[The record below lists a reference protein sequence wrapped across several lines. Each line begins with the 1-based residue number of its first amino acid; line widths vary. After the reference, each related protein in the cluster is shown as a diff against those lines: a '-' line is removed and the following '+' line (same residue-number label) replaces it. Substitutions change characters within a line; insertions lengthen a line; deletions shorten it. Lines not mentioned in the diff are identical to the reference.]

1 MHKKELDMSTAYAA
15 PSAQEEVGIPID
27 SRKRFTMLE
36 ECREQI
42 VTKLSAVVLDAL
54 DKMSGELTDQA
65 LKKVKREEQQALL
78 EAVSI
83 IRQHKEDIQIKFKRS
98 FSDVFER
105 RMFNK
110 PENSNLPGAEGGEL
124 SLVDDSII
132 KDQITVHRLV
142 NRAKSRL
149 DPDEVLGIR
158 ARLAALVERDWFEE
172 DQHPVSPEVIFEALK
187 CALNEVT
194 PLAEVR
200 TALLDAFEPYV
211 SANLNAVYS
220 GVNIRLKTGKILPK
234 IRPRVQT
241 IGRSAGASRKESAL
255 ESSKNTPGSP
265 EMMSVPAEYANALAD
280 IGWQGAGGIDGGQS
294 MSVPAAAEMFERLA
308 HQIASGQTSARFQA
322 AKLLADPTMFGVAD
336 LPLPAAQPP
345 LLGALASLQAES
357 QNQVPLSAQ
366 LLGELSSEA
375 RDKGTPLDQVTVEI
389 VSLIFDYIY
398 ADRRLADPVKQQL
411 LRLQVVAIKAALLDR
426 SFFARRQHPL
436 RHLIDIITETACDP
450 EMDASSESPLV
461 LEINTIVSDLIS
473 GFDRDLAIFDQARDR
488 LGHFVRSEQE
498 RRASEMAEQ
507 DRDSEREEAFL
518 CAREESLAEINLRID
533 GSTPDFVR
541 EFAQKWW
548 VDAMAHAQLSVAPEG
563 LDLERALAVCEQLI
577 WSVTPKG
584 AEDVA
589 RLAGM
594 LPKLIDGLKK
604 GLAPTAIEQETR
616 ETFFNEWFKWTTNLL
631 TTAKAQS
638 NQNAEV
644 RRKSSVRMRSDGTIH
659 FDSKALA
666 SAVVP
671 ATPVNEGFDM
681 PLDPLANIVKSSL
694 IDLDQENAEAMRVK
708 VSWVSP
714 SRKLFVLR
722 RYPDFTQSVSREEFT
737 TMIKDGKA
745 KLAPAGTALD
755 RAIETLSAQ

>member
-1 MHKKELDMSTAYAA
+1 MSTAYAT

-27 SRKRFTMLE
+27 SRKRFAMLE

-42 VTKLSAVVLDAL
+42 VTKLSAVVLEAL
-54 DKMSGELTDQA
+54 EKMSGELTDQA

-83 IRQHKEDIQIKFKRS
+83 IRQHKDDIQSKFKRG

-110 PENSNLPGAEGGEL
+110 PENSNLPGAEDGEL

-241 IGRSAGASRKESAL
+241 GGRNAGARKDS
-255 ESSKNTPGSP
+255 SP
-265 EMMSVPAEYANALAD
+265 ESLKNELGGADMMSVPADYANALAD
-280 IGWQGAGGIDGGQS
+280 LGWQGGMGADSGQT
-294 MSVPAAAEMFERLA
+294 MTVPMAAEMFERLA
-308 HQIASGQTSARFQA
+308 QQIASGQTSARFQA
-322 AKLLADPTMFGVAD
+322 AKLLADPSMFGVAD

-357 QNQVPLSAQ
+357 QHQVPLSAQ

-450 EMDASSESPLV
+450 EMDASNESPLV

-488 LGHFVRSEQE
+488 LGQFVRLEQE
-498 RRASEMAEQ
+498 RRSVELAEQ
-507 DRDSEREEAFL
+507 DRDSEREEAL
-518 CAREESLAEINLRID
+518 MCAREAALAEINLRID

-548 VDAMAHAQLSVAPEG
+548 VEAMAHARLPSTTEG
-563 LDLERALAVCEQLI
+563 LDVERALGVCEQLI
-577 WSVTPKG
+577 WSVASKG
-584 AEDVA
+584 PEDVA
-589 RLAGM
+589 RLASM

-604 GLAPTAIEQETR
+604 GLAPTSIEQEVR
-616 ETFFNEWFKWTTNLL
+616 ENFFNEWFKWTTNLL

-638 NQNAEV
+638 AQSAEV

-666 SAVVP
+666 SA
-671 ATPVNEGFDM
+671 ATTAPKQVTEGFEM
-681 PLDPLANIVKSSL
+681 PHDPLAEIVKASL
-694 IDLDQENAEAMRVK
+694 IDLDQADAEPMRVK
-708 VSWVSP
+708 VTWVSP

-722 RYPDFTQSVSREEFT
+722 RHPDFTQSVSREEFT
-737 TMIKDGKA
+737 MLIKHGKA
-745 KLAPAGTALD
+745 KIAPTGTALD

>member
-1 MHKKELDMSTAYAA
+1 MSTAYAT
-15 PSAQEEVGIPID
+15 PSAQEEIGIPID

-54 DKMSGELTDQA
+54 EKMSGELTDQA

-83 IRQHKEDIQIKFKRS
+83 IRQHKDDIQSKFKRG
-98 FSDVFER
+98 FSDIFER

-110 PENSNLPGAEGGEL
+110 PENASSPGADEGEL

-194 PLAEVR
+194 PLIEVR

-220 GVNIRLKTGKILPK
+220 GVNVRLKSGRILPK

-241 IGRSAGASRKESAL
+241 IGRSAGARKDGSAESL
-255 ESSKNTPGSP
+255 KNDLNGAD
-265 EMMSVPAEYANALAD
+265 MMSVPAGYADALAD
-280 IGWQGAGGIDGGQS
+280 LGWQGANGREAGQG
-294 MSVPAAAEMFERLA
+294 MTVPMAAEMFERLA
-308 HQIASGQTSARFQA
+308 QQIASGQTSARFQA
-322 AKLLADPTMFGVAD
+322 AKLLADPGMFGVAD

-357 QNQVPLSAQ
+357 QHQVPLSAQ

-436 RHLIDIITETACDP
+436 RYLIDVITETACDP
-450 EMDASSESPLV
+450 EMDATNESPLV
-461 LEINTIVSDLIS
+461 GEINEIVSGLIS

-488 LGHFVRSEQE
+488 LGQFVLGEQE
-498 RRASEMAEQ
+498 RRSAELAEQ
-507 DRDSEREEAFL
+507 DRISEREEAL
-518 CAREESLAEINLRID
+518 MVAREGALAEVNLRID
-533 GSTPDFVR
+533 GSTPEFVR

-548 VDAMAHAQLSVAPEG
+548 VDAMAHAEISPSTET
-563 LDLERALAVCEQLI
+563 LDVERALAVCEQLI
-577 WSVTPKG
+577 WSVTSKG
-584 AEDVA
+584 PDDVA
-589 RLAGM
+589 RLAGL
-594 LPKLIDGLKK
+594 LPKLIDGLKR
-604 GLAPTAIEQETR
+604 GLAPTPIEQEVR
-616 ETFFNEWFKWTTNLL
+616 ESFFNEWFKWTTNLL
-631 TTAKAQS
+631 TSAKAQS
-638 NQNAEV
+638 AQTSET

-666 SAVVP
+666 RAAASA
-671 ATPVNEGFDM
+671 AEPVSESVEM
-681 PLDPLANIVKSSL
+681 PQDPLADIVKASL
-694 IDLDQENAEAMRVK
+694 IDLDQENAEPMRVK

-722 RYPDFTQSVSREEFT
+722 RHPDFTQSLSREEFT
-737 TMIKDGKA
+737 ILVKHGKA
-745 KLAPAGTALD
+745 KIAPTGTALD

>member
-1 MHKKELDMSTAYAA
+1 MSTAYAT

-42 VTKLSAVVLDAL
+42 VTKLSAVVLEAL
-54 DKMSGELTDQA
+54 EKMSGELTDQA

-83 IRQHKEDIQIKFKRS
+83 IRQHKDDIQTKFKRG

-110 PENSNLPGAEGGEL
+110 PENSNLPGSEDGEL

-187 CALNEVT
+187 CALSEVT
-194 PLAEVR
+194 PLTEVR

-220 GVNIRLKTGKILPK
+220 GVNIRLKTGRILPK

-241 IGRSAGASRKESAL
+241 IGRNAGARKDPSDAKSELAG
-255 ESSKNTPGSP
+255 ED
-265 EMMSVPAEYANALAD
+265 MMSVPSEYANALAD
-280 IGWQGAGGIDGGQS
+280 LGWQGANGMEPGQA
-294 MSVPAAAEMFERLA
+294 MSVPMAAEMFERLA

-357 QNQVPLSAQ
+357 QHQVPLSAQ

-436 RHLIDIITETACDP
+436 RHLIDVITETACDP
-450 EMDASSESPLV
+450 EMDDSNESPLV
-461 LEINTIVSDLIS
+461 AEINLIVSDLIS

-488 LGHFVRSEQE
+488 LGHFAISENE
-498 RRASEMAEQ
+498 RRSVELAEQ
-507 DRDSEREEAFL
+507 DRHSEREEAL
-518 CAREESLAEINLRID
+518 MCAREAALAEVNLRID

-541 EFAQKWW
+541 EFTQKWW
-548 VDAMAHAQLSVAPEG
+548 VEAMSFAEVSPTAES
-563 LDLERALAVCEQLI
+563 LDVERALAVCEQLI
-577 WSVTPKG
+577 WSVASKG
-584 AEDVA
+584 PEDVA

-604 GLAPTAIEQETR
+604 GLAPTTIEQEVR

-638 NQNAEV
+638 AQSTET

-666 SAVVP
+666 SAALAAALP
-671 ATPVNEGFDM
+671 ATDSFEM
-681 PLDPLANIVKSSL
+681 PHDPLSDIVKGSL
-694 IDLDQENAEAMRVK
+694 IDLDQENAESMRVK

-722 RYPDFTQSVSREEFT
+722 RHPDFIQSVSREEFT
-737 TMIKDGKA
+737 MLVKHGKA
-745 KLAPAGTALD
+745 KVAPTGTALD

>member
-1 MHKKELDMSTAYAA
+1 MSTAYAT
-15 PSAQEEVGIPID
+15 PSAHEEVGIPID

-42 VTKLSAVVLDAL
+42 VTKLSAVVLEAL
-54 DKMSGELTDQA
+54 EKMSGELTDQA

-83 IRQHKEDIQIKFKRS
+83 IRQHKHDIQSKFKRG

-110 PENSNLPGAEGGEL
+110 PENSNLPGAEDGEL

-234 IRPRVQT
+234 IRPRVQAS
-241 IGRSAGASRKESAL
+241 GRNASARKDGSAESLKNDLTGAD
-255 ESSKNTPGSP
+255 
-265 EMMSVPAEYANALAD
+265 MMSVPSEYANALAD
-280 IGWQGAGGIDGGQS
+280 LGWQGGHGADSGQG
-294 MSVPAAAEMFERLA
+294 MTVPMAAEMFERLA

-322 AKLLADPTMFGVAD
+322 AKLLADPSMFGVAD

-345 LLGALASLQAES
+345 LLGALTSLQAES
-357 QNQVPLSAQ
+357 QHQVPLSAQ

-450 EMDASSESPLV
+450 EMDATKESPLV
-461 LEINTIVSDLIS
+461 LEINTIVSDLIF

-488 LGHFVRSEQE
+488 LAQFVRVELE
-498 RRASEMAEQ
+498 RRSAELAEQ
-507 DRDSEREEAFL
+507 DRDSEREEVL
-518 CAREESLAEINLRID
+518 MCAREAALAEINLRID

-541 EFAQKWW
+541 EFVQKWW
-548 VDAMAHAQLSVAPEG
+548 VDAMAHAQLSSSVG
-563 LDLERALAVCEQLI
+563 SLDLERSLAVCEQLI
-577 WSVTPKG
+577 WSVASKG
-584 AEDVA
+584 PEDVA
-589 RLAGM
+589 RLATM

-604 GLAPTAIEQETR
+604 GLAPTHIEQEVR

-638 NQNAEV
+638 AQSAEV

-666 SAVVP
+666 SATTTP
-671 ATPVNEGFDM
+671 AKESADGFDI
-681 PLDPLANIVKSSL
+681 PNDPLAEIVKASL
-694 IDLDQENAEAMRVK
+694 IDLDQEEAEPMRVK

-722 RYPDFTQSVSREEFT
+722 RHPDFTQSVSREEFT
-737 TMIKDGKA
+737 MLIKHGKA
-745 KLAPAGTALD
+745 KLAPTGTALD